1 MPAGEKI
8 EVTPLVGLRDVFE
21 KDLRVA
27 ARRHLHSGLPL
38 CAACREFLVGKTHV
52 EPACGHVQLYQ
63 QSRCRACGSEALVH
77 RAASGRGRVH
87 SFSVVH
93 RAPGPAF
100 KDDTPY
106 AVLLVDLEEGPRMI
120 STYTGGSPDEVTF
133 DMNVMLVCERIDD
146 STTLPRFRRA

>member
-1 MPAGEKI
+1 VISAEDAMKKPVPA
-8 EVTPLVGLRDVFE
+8 PDADSADMWRGLRDGVLLLQHCG
-21 KDLRVA
+21 D
-27 ARRHLHSGLPL
+27 
-38 CAACREFLVGKTHV
+38 CR
-52 EPACGHVQLYQ
+52 HVQYYQ
-63 QSRCRACGSEALVH
+63 QGMCRQCGSDNLSH

-100 KDDTPY
+100 RLDVPY

-120 STYTGGSPDEVTF
+120 STYVGGKPDDVTF
-133 DMNVMLVCERIDD
+133 DMNVMLVCEQIDE